1 MSIAYNGMPIG
12 VTASSKIILLT
23 NIIFEHNTTKS
34 MERYTY
40 QSLLEAD
47 FLFSVLSIVYL
58 YFIYLLVVIM
68 ILYCCESGEK

>member
-1 MSIAYNGMPIG
+1 MD
-12 VTASSKIILLT
+12 
-23 NIIFEHNTTKS
+23 
-34 MERYTY
+34 RYTD

-47 FLFSVLSIVYL
+47 LLFSVLSIIYP